1 MPKNFKPSFKNYVAT
16 PSSVVLNQ
24 EVGHDHDHHDSTDGL
39 SVNER
44 LARSRAE
51 AARGT
56 GSRRMDWNVDTSCM
70 PLRAAWPDY
79 DITNTNTTSIQPR
92 RRAAGPS
99 APPSW
104 RTPPIA
110 VALNVEPISDQ
121 VVTRDDLINATALLG
136 EGRINPSPVQ
146 GVQPLAHYIYQSVIQ
161 YLDCP
166 DVYWIDEDGTTTTY
180 GQFYRNDVRG
190 YDEKFKMG
198 ILANHSSH
206 STPRLSD
213 RSIKAILSPPDI
225 NHHPPVRS
233 ESEEDDWDTGPLTE
247 RIHHLGIT
255 LHPDPYRLLKS
266 INPLP
271 TVALTSLDLAYSS
284 IPQVEKLVD
293 ALPRGLRELG
303 MVGVRCTS
311 EGEFTRMLGLL
322 GKRLILLHVSLISSC
337 PNGNNDRN
345 EMEEEAHLDKT
356 GLELISD
363 TRPLSLEVHVHQR
376 PRTPAPSFRTSTPV
390 PPQIR
395 SKISRLDNCS
405 ITRRWRKSGV

>member
-24 EVGHDHDHHDSTDGL
+24 EVGHDHDHHDPTDGL

-56 GSRRMDWNVDTSCM
+56 GTGSRRVDWNVDTSCM

-104 RTPPIA
+104 RTPPKA
-110 VALNVEPISDQ
+110 VVLNAEPISDQ

-136 EGRINPSPVQ
+136 EGRITPSPVR
-146 GVQPLAHYIYQSVIQ
+146 GAQPLSHYIYRSVIQ
-161 YLDCP
+161 YLDCQ

-190 YDEKFKMG
+190 YDEKFKIG
-198 ILANHSSH
+198 LLGDHSSH
-206 STPRLSD
+206 PTPRLSD
-213 RSIKAILSPPDI
+213 RSVKSILSPPDTD
-225 NHHPPVRS
+225 HHPPVRS
-233 ESEEDDWDTGPLTE
+233 GNEEDDWDTGPLTE
-247 RIHHLGIT
+247 RIHDLGIT

-271 TVALTSLDLAYSS
+271 TVALTSLDLAYSI
-284 IPQVEKLVD
+284 IPQAEKLVD
-293 ALPRGLRELG
+293 ALPRGLKELG
-303 MVGVRCTS
+303 LVGVRCTS
-311 EGEFTRMLGLL
+311 EREFTRMLGLL
-322 GKRLILLHVSLISSC
+322 GKRLILLHVSPPFSSLSMSC
-337 PNGNNDRN
+337 DRSRA
-345 EMEEEAHLDKT
+345 ERVRRLAKT
-356 GLELISD
+356 
-363 TRPLSLEVHVHQR
+363 
-376 PRTPAPSFRTSTPV
+376 
-390 PPQIR
+390 
-395 SKISRLDNCS
+395 
-405 ITRRWRKSGV
+405 W

>member
-1 MPKNFKPSFKNYVAT
+1 MPKNFKHSFKNYVSA
-16 PSSVVLNQ
+16 PSSIVLNQ
-24 EVGHDHDHHDSTDGL
+24 EVGHDNDHNDSTDGL
-39 SVNER
+39 SVSER

-51 AARGT
+51 AARAT
-56 GSRRMDWNVDTSCM
+56 GSRRVDWNVDTSCM
-70 PLRAAWPDY
+70 PLRAAWPEY
-79 DITNTNTTSIQPR
+79 DTTNANTTSTQPR

-104 RTPPIA
+104 RTPPKSSSSAI
-110 VALNVEPISDQ
+110 EPLDQAQ
-121 VVTRDDLINATALLG
+121 VVTRDDLINATSLLG
-136 EGRINPSPVQ
+136 EGRIIRSPVQ
-146 GVQPLAHYIYQSVIQ
+146 GVQPLSHYIYRSVIH
-161 YLDCP
+161 YLDCS

-198 ILANHSSH
+198 ILSNHSSH

-213 RSIKAILSPPDI
+213 RSVKAILSPPDTS
-225 NHHPPVRS
+225 NNSPMRS
-233 ESEEDDWDTGPLTE
+233 VEEEDSWDTGPLTE

-271 TVALTSLDLAYSS
+271 TVALTYLDLAYST

-293 ALPRGLRELG
+293 ALPRGLKELG
-303 MVGVRCTS
+303 MVGVKCTS

-322 GKRLILLHVSLISSC
+322 AKRLTLLHVSLATPERIVFLKRH
-337 PNGNNDRN
+337 G
-345 EMEEEAHLDKT
+345 K
-356 GLELISD
+356 ELMSD
-363 TRPLSLEVHVHQR
+363 PRPLSFKTHVHQC
-376 PRTPAPSFRTSTPV
+376 PRAPPPSSRTSTPI

-395 SKISRLDNCS
+395 LTIRRFDKVW
-405 ITRRWRKSGV
+405 ITRS

>member
-1 MPKNFKPSFKNYVAT
+1 MPKNFKHSFKNYVAT

-24 EVGHDHDHHDSTDGL
+24 EVGHDHDHHDPTDGL

-56 GSRRMDWNVDTSCM
+56 GTGSRRVDWNVDTSCM

-79 DITNTNTTSIQPR
+79 DITNTNTNSIQPR

-104 RTPPIA
+104 RTPPKA
-110 VALNVEPISDQ
+110 VVLNAEPISDQ

-136 EGRINPSPVQ
+136 EGRITPSPVQ
-146 GVQPLAHYIYQSVIQ
+146 GAQPLSHYIYRSVMQ

-190 YDEKFKMG
+190 YDEKFKIG
-198 ILANHSSH
+198 LLENHSSH
-206 STPRLSD
+206 PTPRLSD
-213 RSIKAILSPPDI
+213 RSVKAILSPPET
-225 NHHPPVRS
+225 NHQPPVRS
-233 ESEEDDWDTGPLTE
+233 GNEEDDWDTGPLTE

-255 LHPDPYRLLKS
+255 LHSDPYRLLKS

-271 TVALTSLDLAYSS
+271 TVALTSLDLAYST

-293 ALPRGLRELG
+293 ALPRGLKELG

-322 GKRLILLHVSLISSC
+322 GKRLILLHVSLI
-337 PNGNNDRN
+337 PQLPKDPDRTRKV
-345 EMEEEAHLDKT
+345 EEEERSTKT

-363 TRPLSLEVHVHQR
+363 TRPLPLETHVDQR
-376 PRTPAPSFRTSTPV
+376 PRTTPSSFRTPTPV

-395 SKISRLDNCS
+395 FKISRLDNC
-405 ITRRWRKSGV
+405 